1 MTRGPGGS
9 SVPSVCLTDRLP
21 SGRDLSDALGVN
33 LETVQRAY
41 RRLADEEVVTTRVG
55 RGTGVRESV
64 DVKRLGVETL
74 VDDLVARAVQLGVS
88 LDQLTSLV
96 AFRYGANDEDEG

>member
-1 MTRGPGGS
+1 M
-9 SVPSVCLTDRLP
+9 
-21 SGRDLSDALGVN
+21 
-33 LETVQRAY
+33 
-41 RRLADEEVVTTRVG
+41 
-55 RGTGVRESV
+55 
-64 DVKRLGVETL
+64 KRLGVETL